1 MNESEANEMKEQI
14 FAQLDEFD
22 EYVAF
27 RFSFDCLL
35 VTNIYQSSFS
45 SPPFTI
51 QRLCE
56 LCIKPKQHYT
66 SVGKYLRAVDKS
78 ILVTSTWSSFPPLTQ
93 SEIQSYGRGATLLGS
108 TLQSAPSTP
117 LFSPIPFLHDDA
129 RRSKSRSP
137 PTTPLSLNPLVDE
150 PLEMKALGLV
160 DELDDPSPGHMS
172 DQPTAISSVTAM
184 EGSPHPRPFMTLE
197 QRFVKA
203 EDAMDTTSNGE
214 VESDRMDMDEDK
226 ENAKS

>member
-22 EYVAF
+22 
-27 RFSFDCLL
+27 D
-35 VTNIYQSSFS
+35 

-56 LCIKPKQHYT
+56 LCIKPKQQYT

-129 RRSKSRSP
+129 RRSKSCSP

-172 DQPTAISSVTAM
+172 DQPTAISSVTTM
-184 EGSPHPRPFMTLE
+184 DSEDSPHSRAFMSLE

-214 VESDRMDMDEDK
+214 VESDHMDMDEDK

>member
-1 MNESEANEMKEQI
+1 MKQQI
-14 FAQLDEFD
+14 FAQLDGFD

-27 RFSFDCLL
+27 RFSFIIYLQL
-35 VTNIYQSSFS
+35 TFTYQSSFS

-56 LCIKPKQHYT
+56 LCVKPKQHYT

-93 SEIQSYGRGATLLGS
+93 SEIQSYGRSATLLGS

-172 DQPTAISSVTAM
+172 DQPTAISSVTTT
-184 EGSPHPRPFMTLE
+184 EGSPHSRPFIGSLE

-203 EDAMDTTSNGE
+203 EDAMDTTSNGQA
-214 VESDRMDMDEDK
+214 ESDHMDTDEDK
-226 ENAKS
+226 ENTKS